1 MLKEL
6 LETIRRET
14 QPIAGHTDPGAIE
27 DCWRSVFE
35 ELEAVEHSVHLTPYP
50 PCGCGEK
57 SIPFI
62 NLPSVCSQCGG
73 RR

>member
-35 ELEAVEHSVHLTPYP
+35 ELEAVEHGVHPTDGGLCAV
-50 PCGCGEK
+50 CGKLRNCHEDHDYVAPIAISG
-57 SIPFI
+57 
-62 NLPSVCSQCGG
+62 
-73 RR
+73 